1 MTKKNLE
8 RYVESAAEL
17 IDLPL
22 LPEHRPG
29 AIANFEK
36 IAEIARLVLEFPL
49 EKELEKEI
57 EAAPKFEP

>member
-1 MTKKNLE
+1 MIKKNLE
-8 RYVESAAEL
+8 KYVDNAAEI

-29 AIANFEK
+29 VVANFEK
-36 IAEIARLVLEFPL
+36 IAEIAQLVLEFP
-49 EKELEKEI
+49 LEKEI